1 MGCNKGDIHACDNAA
16 SMAYKGKGIKQN
28 LNDALTFA
36 IKACPS
42 LEAKP
47 HSTGCALLGLS
58 YIKGFAGTKVD
69 TTKGLNMLNI
79 SCDLKNFE
87 ACKFLGDLNHEG
99 KILTKNET
107 KAQKLYEDSCSNNH
121 IESCNKL
128 GELYFQGHTWPKNL
142 PKSLAY
148 YDKSC
153 SLGDGKICDFLG
165 NVYMEGRDGIIK
177 DRMKGR
183 KYYRQGCK
191 LGIKEA
197 CDKI

>member
-1 MGCNKGDIHACDNAA
+1 
-16 SMAYKGKGIKQN
+16 
-28 LNDALTFA
+28 
-36 IKACPS
+36 
-42 LEAKP
+42 
-47 HSTGCALLGLS
+47 
-58 YIKGFAGTKVD
+58 
-69 TTKGLNMLNI
+69 MLNI

-107 KAQKLYEDSCSNNH
+107 KAKELYEESCTNNH

-183 KYYRQGCK
+183 KYYRQGGK